1 MFVAVIRKGDGNMR
15 TTKSAIIGVLQII
28 ALVVLPGIARAY
40 DAEVIYVTGQAYVRE
55 ATKWEPVKEKQQL
68 NAGAALRT
76 GPFGQVAL
84 LLRDNT
90 QLRVNQNS
98 ELTIKAVEP
107 NGTTA
112 VELDKGHAWA
122 QAKRFLRTVTG
133 AVAMARPAVQVTT
146 PTSTIGIRG
155 TDWDV
160 RLDPDGATT
169 LTVLSGV
176 VELSNPLGTLMVA
189 PNEQARSEAGKP
201 PTKILLTKARERIQ
215 WVTAYRPQPQRWA
228 GDASPEIAELARLI
242 DGGDYAAAVP
252 RLESLAARSAAATRL
267 LADLDIAWGRAAEA
281 VRLLQ
286 GSDDPLSQALLA
298 QALLIDDE
306 AERAGQVIAA
316 GLARHPDHAELL
328 IARGDWA
335 RFEGQGNT
343 ARQSFGAAIAAAP
356 QNAAGWFGRGRVD
369 VEREALNEARAD
381 LLQALALDPKG
392 AGFRGELGTLETYA
406 NNFAA
411 AKSRYQ
417 EALDQQ
423 YGDYNALTGLGI
435 VKLKTGQPEEALQD
449 FLKAGVLQPDFARAS
464 LWTGVAYYQLGREQN
479 ALDTLKRAAQ
489 LDPNDPLPHFYA
501 AMIHTDRLE
510 PGEAVAAARQAIA
523 LWPKLRSLNQVAS
536 DQKGSANLGTTL
548 ERFGLEEWA
557 QAAAW
562 QAYTPFWGGSHL
574 FLADRT
580 PDTYGKNSELFQ
592 GFIADPLVFGADP
605 RRNSLI
611 ARPENI
617 VGARV
622 KASEGPQRVGE
633 FGAQWTGQ
641 AVEPFPVA
649 WFLDA
654 ERNYARPDDEALR
667 SDLKNLTLG
676 LGVKPA
682 YDTGLFL
689 FANRYHLDLDFT
701 DPASAYRN
709 APASVDP
716 TRVDI
721 GLHHKF
727 SPESHFWMKIGY
739 GSQDRS
745 VAGPIP
751 MPDELSS
758 LLGGRPT
765 VAFDYADKNA
775 EHDLQFKQA
784 WVAGAHSLHVVLERA
799 EGSSDYL
806 SLYDSRTSIGNLLR
820 FGSAERQER
829 SSTRLSF
836 NDYLT
841 FSPELQLHLQAAY
854 TDYSQ
859 RDRQTTITNL
869 IPASQVLALF
879 PPQTSDLDVSRLS
892 PRVGVVW
899 NFAVSPAPSFSR
911 ATLRAAWREWL
922 QPAGAATLDRLDTAG
937 LPLDTRSALPG
948 GLLKN
953 GRVQLEWETPRRF
966 YLAYLEGQR
975 LENRSEG
982 YVPEI
987 SAMLSELEKLRQK
1000 APGNVSGEDLLEGT
1014 PQYGAGS
1021 LRTLGFAGNW
1031 IMTDRASL
1039 YSRLILR
1046 DSESLRENRGNEL
1059 PYLPKTTFVFGGTQ
1073 YLTHNWTLGAQ
1084 AVHRSES
1091 FTSVDHETR
1100 LPAGWGA
1107 DAYATWRSPDRN
1119 WRFSVVA
1126 KNLGRERPAPKS
1138 ALAQL
1143 EAWW

>member
-1 MFVAVIRKGDGNMR
+1 MR
-15 TTKSAIIGVLQII
+15 TTQSAIIGILRFIVWA
-28 ALVVLPGIARAY
+28 ALAGIAASASAY
-40 DAEVIYVTGQAYVRE
+40 DAEVIYATGQAYVRE
-55 ATKWEPVKEKQQL
+55 TTKWVPLKEKQQL
-68 NAGAALRT
+68 NAGAAVRT
-76 GPFGQVAL
+76 GAFGQVAL

-98 ELTIKAVEP
+98 ELTIKGVNPDE
-107 NGTTA
+107 TTA
-112 VELDKGHAWA
+112 VELNQGHIWA
-122 QAKRFLRTVTG
+122 QAKRFLRAVTG
-133 AVAMARPAVQVTT
+133 AVAVARPAVQVTT

-176 VELSNPLGTLMVA
+176 VELSNPQGSITVA

-201 PTKILLTKARERIQ
+201 PSKILLTKARDRIQ
-215 WVTAYRPQPQRWA
+215 WVTVYRPQPQRWA
-228 GDASPEIAELARLI
+228 GDGSPATADLVRAIEAGE
-242 DGGDYAAAVP
+242 YAAVFP
-252 RLESLAARSAAATRL
+252 KLEKLADRSEPAARL
-267 LADLDIAWGRAAEA
+267 LADLYIAWGRATEA
-281 VRLLQ
+281 VTLLQ
-286 GSDDPLSQALLA
+286 GKNEPLSMALLA
-298 QALLIDDE
+298 QALLVNDE
-306 AERAGQVIAA
+306 AGRAGQLIAA

-335 RFEGQGNT
+335 RFEGQGNA
-343 ARQSFGAAIAAAP
+343 ARQAFGAAIATAP
-356 QNAAGWFGRGRVD
+356 KNAAGWFGRGRVD

-381 LLQALALDPKG
+381 LQQALVLDPNG

-406 NNFAA
+406 NNFPTAEA
-411 AKSRYQ
+411 RFQ
-417 EALDQQ
+417 EALDLQ
-423 YGDYNALTGLGI
+423 YGDFNALTGLGI
-435 VKLKTGQPEEALQD
+435 VKLKTGKPEEALQA
-449 FLKAGVLQPDFARAS
+449 FLKAGVLQPDFARAA
-464 LWTGVAYYQLGREQN
+464 LWTGVAYYRLGREQN

-501 AMIHTDRLE
+501 AMIHTDRQE

-605 RRNSLI
+605 RRNSLVS
-611 ARPENI
+611 RPENVI
-617 VGARV
+617 GARL
-622 KASEGPQRVGE
+622 KAAAGPQRVGE
-633 FGAQWTGQ
+633 AGAQWTGQ
-641 AVEPFPVA
+641 TVEPFPLA

-689 FANRYHLDLDFT
+689 FANRYQLDLDFT
-701 DPASAYRN
+701 DASSTYRN
-709 APASVDP
+709 APASVAP

-721 GLHHKF
+721 GLHRKF
-727 SPESHFWMKIGY
+727 SPESHFWMKLGY

-745 VAGPIP
+745 VVGPIP
-751 MPDELSS
+751 TPDDLAS

-784 WVAGAHSLHVVLERA
+784 WVSGAHSLHVALERA
-799 EGSSDYL
+799 EGTSDYL
-806 SLYDSRTSIGNLLR
+806 TTFDSRTSIGNLLR
-820 FGSAERQER
+820 FGSAERQKR

-841 FSPELQLHLQAAY
+841 LSPELQLHLQAAY

-859 RDRQTTITNL
+859 QDRQTTITNIVPQPL
-869 IPASQVLALF
+869 VP

-892 PRVGVVW
+892 PRIGAVW
-899 NFAVSPAPSFSR
+899 HFAVSPAPSFGR

-937 LPLDTRSALPG
+937 LPLDTRSAKPG
-948 GLLKN
+948 GLMRN
-953 GRVQLEWETPRRF
+953 GRVQLEWETPRHF

-982 YVPEI
+982 FVPDI

-1014 PQYGAGS
+1014 PQYGAGR
-1021 LRTLGFAGNW
+1021 LHTLGLAGNW
-1031 IMTDRASL
+1031 IVTDRASL

-1046 DSESLRENRGNEL
+1046 DSESQRENRGNEL
-1059 PYLPKTTFVFGGTQ
+1059 PYLPQTTFVLGGTQ
-1073 YLTHNWTLGAQ
+1073 YLPHNWSVGAQ

-1091 FTSVDHETR
+1091 FTAVDHATR

-1107 DAYATWRSPDRN
+1107 DAFATWRSPDKQ
-1119 WRFSVVA
+1119 WRFSLVA
-1126 KNLGRERPAPKS
+1126 KNLGRERPAPRS
-1138 ALAQL
+1138 ALAQI